1 MKGELGIVHAKVD
14 KLLARESR
22 QSAVQ
27 SNQSVSGVLADAL
40 RGLVG
45 IAMHAVRSS
54 KTPVVGELV
63 LGVLLEGPLKRR
75 KVALAYSIVRKV
87 DEESPAP
94 NQDEGPAPNQDNA
107 KLLLRII
114 RDLLVLLICGSE
126 ATRPWD
132 NARMRKALNSAFD
145 KDEDDDEEVDDDLV
159 SQHLQALNKIVLHGK
174 DRAKFDRH
182 IAKAYGEHLDPQL
195 ADQIFAAFAECA
207 QGSPQ
212 YVSNAKVLGLGKN
225 RTPRQ
230 KRADSPAAAAEAW
243 YNVYAH
249 HWPYHWPY
257 LYAHW
262 PGPYGGFPL
271 QGHPPG
277 LGASSSDRPA

>member
-145 KDEDDDEEVDDDLV
+145 KDEEYDEEVDDDLV

-249 HWPYHWPY
+249 WPYHWPY
-257 LYAHW
+257 MLYAHW

>member
-54 KTPVVGELV
+54 ETPVVDELV

-132 NARMRKALNSAFD
+132 NARMKKALNSAFD

-182 IAKAYGEHLDPQL
+182 FAKAYGEHLDPQL

-212 YVSNAKVLGLGKN
+212 YVSNAKVLGKN